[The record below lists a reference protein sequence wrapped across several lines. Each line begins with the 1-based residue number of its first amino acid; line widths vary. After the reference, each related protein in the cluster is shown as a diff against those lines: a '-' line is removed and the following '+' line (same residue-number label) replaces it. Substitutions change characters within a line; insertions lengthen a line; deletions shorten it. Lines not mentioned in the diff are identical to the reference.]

1 MTQRSLHRFA
11 KETGSF
17 GTYCFLLLAPVTCLL
32 KEKERESEKEREKE
46 RERKKGKAKGKK
58 EKEKGERTPW
68 KSLGLLNQTLGTK

>member
-46 RERKKGKAKGKK
+46 KRKKKRKRKVKK
-58 EKEKGERTPW
+58 EK
-68 KSLGLLNQTLGTK
+68 